1 MMFTW
6 YGEWLAP
13 LLATSGKNAAAISS
27 LHTQTEAV
35 LVNPLSV
42 VRLECS
48 FHCLILFFIV
58 NLFVPFIQS
67 YRFNAATFAE
77 NDCKISEFRE
87 IDKRKNQ
94 KTPSFFVI
102 LMIFRN
108 FDLAKG
114 GIFTFSFSP
123 FTFFHYLCIR
133 FWKEL

>member
-1 MMFTW
+1 
-6 YGEWLAP
+6 
-13 LLATSGKNAAAISS
+13 
-27 LHTQTEAV
+27 V

-123 FTFFHYLCIR
+123 FTFFHYLCTR
-133 FWKEL
+133 F